1 MQIEMVPLATGCFA
15 TMPGMTSP
23 EHEPTPRTSRV
34 DINLS
39 DTKLDA
45 ANLATPSMDTA
56 LAAQDAHCCV
66 WLAAIAQQDES
77 ALAALYDATVGRVY
91 GLALRIVRKPE
102 AAEEVVADVYLQV
115 WRKAAQYDVARGRA
129 LTWLLTICHS
139 RALDQLRRRD
149 EAETHPEPETLRADL
164 HEGDN
169 DPLDLLQAIE
179 NQSAIYAALETL
191 NPIQRQL
198 IALAFFKG
206 LSHQE
211 AAEQSGLPLGT
222 VKTHI
227 RRALEQLR
235 LALKTEFDGAPS

>member
-1 MQIEMVPLATGCFA
+1 MMQMETALLATERFA
-15 TMPGMTSP
+15 TMPGMTTP
-23 EHEPTPRTSRV
+23 EQEPIRRAPTPAIAPDRNR
-34 DINLS
+34 
-39 DTKLDA
+39 DA
-45 ANLATPSMDTA
+45 ASSTPPSLDT
-56 LAAQDAHCCV
+56 AQDAHCCV

-77 ALAALYDATVGRVY
+77 ALAALYDATLGRVY
-91 GLALRIVRKPE
+91 GLALRITRKPE

-115 WRKAAQYDVARGRA
+115 WRKAATYDAARGRA

-139 RALDQLRRRD
+139 RALDQLRRKD
-149 EAETHPEPETLRADL
+149 EAEAHPEPEALRPDL

-179 NQSAIYAALETL
+179 NQSVIYAALESL

-211 AAEQSGLPLGT
+211 AADQSGLPLGT

-235 LALKTEFDGAPS
+235 QALQTDFGGAFS

>member
-1 MQIEMVPLATGCFA
+1 MQMETALSATSCFA
-15 TMPGMTSP
+15 TMPDMTR
-23 EHEPTPRTSRV
+23 HEQKPTPRVSEPAPA
-34 DINLS
+34 S
-39 DTKLDA
+39 DTNLDA
-45 ANLATPSMDTA
+45 GNVATPALDTA
-56 LAAQDAHCCV
+56 LATQDAHCCV
-66 WLAAIAQQDES
+66 LLAAIAEQDEG
-77 ALAALYDATVGRVY
+77 ALAALYDATLSRVY
-91 GLALRIVRKPE
+91 GLALRITRKPE

-115 WRKAAQYDVARGRA
+115 WRKATTYDAARGRA

-139 RALDQLRRRD
+139 RALDQLRRKD
-149 EAETHPEPETLRADL
+149 EAEAHPEPETLRTDL
-164 HEGDN
+164 ANGDN
-169 DPLDLLQAIE
+169 DPLDLLQAFE

-235 LALKTEFDGAPS
+235 HALQIDFGGVAL

>member
-1 MQIEMVPLATGCFA
+1 M
-15 TMPGMTSP
+15 
-23 EHEPTPRTSRV
+23 
-34 DINLS
+34 
-39 DTKLDA
+39 
-45 ANLATPSMDTA
+45 
-56 LAAQDAHCCV
+56 
-66 WLAAIAQQDES
+66 
-77 ALAALYDATVGRVY
+77 Y
-91 GLALRIVRKPE
+91 GLALRITRKPE

-115 WRKAAQYDVARGRA
+115 WRKAATYDAARGRA

-139 RALDQLRRRD
+139 RALDQLRRKD
-149 EAETHPEPETLRADL
+149 EAEAHPEPESLRPEL
-164 HEGDN
+164 LEGDN

-179 NQSAIYAALETL
+179 NQSAVYAAMETL

-211 AAEQSGLPLGT
+211 AADQSGLPLGT

-235 LALKTEFDGAPS
+235 QTLQMDFDGVLS

>member
-1 MQIEMVPLATGCFA
+1 MQTEITLPAIGRFA
-15 TMPGMTSP
+15 TMRGMNTRNP
-23 EHEPTPRTSRV
+23 EHIAHARKPDMPLGSMP
-34 DINLS
+34 S
-39 DTKLDA
+39 
-45 ANLATPSMDTA
+45 ATPDTS
-56 LAAQDAHCCV
+56 LAAQDANCRD
-66 WLAAIAQQDES
+66 WLAGIVRRDES
-77 ALAALYDATVGRVY
+77 ALAAFYDATIGRVY
-91 GLALRIVRKPE
+91 GLALRITRKPE

-115 WRKAAQYDVARGRA
+115 WRNAAAYDAARGRA

-139 RALDQLRRRD
+139 RALDLLRRRD
-149 EAETHPEPETLRADL
+149 EAEPHPEPETLRPDL
-164 HEGDN
+164 QEGDN

-179 NQSAIYAALETL
+179 RDSAVYAALETL

-211 AAEQSGLPLGT
+211 AAAQSGLPLGT

-235 LALKTEFDGAPS
+235 QALASDLGKALS

>member
-1 MQIEMVPLATGCFA
+1 MMQMERALFATGCFA
-15 TMPGMTSP
+15 TMPGMTSQEQAP
-23 EHEPTPRTSRV
+23 RAPTP
-34 DINLS
+34 DI
-39 DTKLDA
+39 T
-45 ANLATPSMDTA
+45 
-56 LAAQDAHCCV
+56 LAAQDAHCCGL
-66 WLAAIAQQDES
+66 LAAIARQDES
-77 ALAALYDATVGRVY
+77 ALASLYDATIGRVY
-91 GLALRIVRKPE
+91 GLALRITRKPE

-115 WRKAAQYDVARGRA
+115 WRKAAAYDATRGRA

-149 EAETHPEPETLRADL
+149 EAESHPEPETLRPDL
-164 HEGDN
+164 VEADN
-169 DPLDLLQAIE
+169 DPLDILQAFE

-211 AAEQSGLPLGT
+211 AADQSGLALGT

-227 RRALEQLR
+227 RRALDQLR
-235 LALKTEFDGAPS
+235 HALQTEFGGAPS

>member
-1 MQIEMVPLATGCFA
+1 MMQMETALFATGCFA

-23 EHEPTPRTSRV
+23 DQEPTPRVSKRTMTP
-34 DINLS
+34 DAN
-39 DTKLDA
+39 LDA
-45 ANLATPSMDTA
+45 ANLATPGSDTA

-77 ALAALYDATVGRVY
+77 ALASLYDATLGRVY
-91 GLALRIVRKPE
+91 GLAFRITRKPE

-115 WRKAAQYDVARGRA
+115 WRKAATYDAARGRA

-139 RALDQLRRRD
+139 RALDQLRRKD
-149 EAETHPEPETLRADL
+149 EAEAHPEPESLRPDL
-164 HEGDN
+164 LEGDN

-179 NQSAIYAALETL
+179 NQSAVYAALETL

-211 AAEQSGLPLGT
+211 AADQSGLPLGT

-235 LALKTEFDGAPS
+235 QTLQMDFNGVPS